1 MHEGDGI
8 GLAAIINVPTDT
20 CALCGTPVA
29 LLRSKRRRSE
39 AEILRERITTLRE
52 RGEDLEEGEVT
63 SRQLKDDVLWMCPDC
78 QRVMTD
84 LPRLDRQEIQRRIH
98 EQARQL
104 ERKLAVL
111 TRRAG

>member
-1 MHEGDGI
+1 MID
-8 GLAAIINVPTDT
+8 VPTDT
-20 CALCGTPVA
+20 CPLCGTPVA
-29 LLRSKRRRSE
+29 LLRSQKRRSE
-39 AEILRERITTLRE
+39 AEILRERIATLRE
-52 RGEDLEEGEVT
+52 RAEDLEEGEVT
-63 SRQLKDDVLWMCPDC
+63 PRQLTDDVLWMCPGC

-104 ERKLAVL
+104 ERTLAVL